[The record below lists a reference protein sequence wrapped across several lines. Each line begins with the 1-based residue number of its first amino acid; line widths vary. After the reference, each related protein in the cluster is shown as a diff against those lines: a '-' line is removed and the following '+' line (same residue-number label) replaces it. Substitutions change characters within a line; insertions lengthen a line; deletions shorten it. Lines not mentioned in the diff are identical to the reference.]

1 MENEKKIDRAD
12 FHIHYT
18 DNTVLDILD
27 EAKEKGI
34 KYLALI
40 QRLNIPTNVG
50 KNLEL
55 GKERGINLVLG
66 VEFSTKILNK
76 YSDFIALGFD
86 YDSQNVRKYW
96 GEEEKRENNSKIAK
110 IQMKFLEDLGA
121 DFSNLSEENKE
132 QLRTLLN
139 GDIVEKAITFCNI
152 LTSDTSNSEFVRY
165 IKQANMNDWNYIEKK
180 HPVNESFSLKDLEA
194 KFIWYTLFSTGREGH
209 LAIEQLSL
217 QMSISDVIEDVHIAH
232 GITLYSPEGNFDL
245 KVWNKLD
252 ELGIDGIMAWH
263 GTRLGMTSMN
273 GAEAIDIPPN
283 IIRNIHKNKVVLGG
297 SDFDPKKNDWQ
308 IGHGR
313 GDMFISLRRGED
325 LFRRLKAGHEK

>member
-96 GEEEKRENNSKIAK
+96 GEEEKRENNK
-110 IQMKFLEDLGA
+110 MKEM
-121 DFSNLSEENKE
+121 
-132 QLRTLLN
+132 
-139 GDIVEKAITFCNI
+139 EKNI
-152 LTSDTSNSEFVRY
+152 NRLWTVME
-165 IKQANMNDWNYIEKK
+165 EKK
-180 HPVNESFSLKDLEA
+180 KDKINEIDKKRKENDDIGVKEERYQ
-194 KFIWYTLFSTGREGH
+194 K
-209 LAIEQLSL
+209 
-217 QMSISDVIEDVHIAH
+217 
-232 GITLYSPEGNFDL
+232 
-245 KVWNKLD
+245 
-252 ELGIDGIMAWH
+252 EL
-263 GTRLGMTSMN
+263 N
-273 GAEAIDIPPN
+273 
-283 IIRNIHKNKVVLGG
+283 
-297 SDFDPKKNDWQ
+297 
-308 IGHGR
+308 
-313 GDMFISLRRGED
+313 
-325 LFRRLKAGHEK
+325 